1 MSSCISILGST
12 GSIGRQTLDVVDK
25 LGLRVAALTANRDV
39 DRLEA
44 QCRKYRPK
52 LAVMMDEAAYKELKA
67 RLSDMNITVVLG
79 LEGLITAA
87 SLPEADTVV
96 TAVSGMVGLKPTLA
110 AIREKKRIALANKET
125 LVCAGELVM
134 EQAKT
139 YGAEIIP
146 VDSEHSAIFQCLMGN
161 RGKTQIKRLILTCSG
176 GPFYGL
182 SRAELTEKKKADAL
196 RHPNWKM
203 GAKITID
210 CATLMNK
217 GLEIIEAMRL
227 YDLPKGE
234 SAMLSV
240 LHIENIAVIEQA
252 EILFEGGFNVLTG
265 ETGAGKSI
273 VIDAISAILGE
284 RTYRDVIRTGASRA
298 FVSAIFTKIP
308 ECSWFSENQVEFDP
322 LELQVQREI
331 YADGKNVCRVNGRP
345 VSVAALKKLGARL
358 INIHGQHD
366 SQQLFD
372 EENHLTYLDTF
383 ARDEKELEDYRA
395 AFDALQSV
403 RREIQKLSMDESEK
417 LRLLESLQYQIEE
430 IRAANL
436 TPGEEEQLK
445 ERRKVLQNAEKLSDA
460 LRAAD
465 EALYGGDSSDGAAG
479 LMSNAEHA
487 LSRVNNISADM
498 EALYQKISDLMYS
511 VQDAA
516 DELRAMRDD
525 LSYSEGEL
533 EQIEERL
540 DTIHK
545 LKRKY
550 GASVEDVL
558 TYLSKSEA
566 RLNEIE
572 FASDRIEQLQKKQDK
587 LQKEAVR
594 LGEILRKR
602 RQEAAQQM
610 QTQICDELR
619 QLDMPKIRFV
629 CEFTPQEPAE
639 NGLDRVRFLM
649 SANVGEAL
657 KPLSKVAS
665 GGELA
670 RIMLAMKQVLAQQ
683 DGVPTLIFDEVDAGV
698 SGRAAQKVALKLWA
712 VSKGRQVLCV
722 THLPQIAARADAEFT
737 VEKCV
742 EHERTYT
749 SVLHLDDSGRRQEL
763 ARLIG
768 GSMITETTLAGAA
781 ELLRLADEAKR
792 GI

>member
-1 MSSCISILGST
+1 
-12 GSIGRQTLDVVDK
+12 
-25 LGLRVAALTANRDV
+25 
-39 DRLEA
+39 
-44 QCRKYRPK
+44 
-52 LAVMMDEAAYKELKA
+52 
-67 RLSDMNITVVLG
+67 
-79 LEGLITAA
+79 
-87 SLPEADTVV
+87 
-96 TAVSGMVGLKPTLA
+96 
-110 AIREKKRIALANKET
+110 
-125 LVCAGELVM
+125 
-134 EQAKT
+134 
-139 YGAEIIP
+139 
-146 VDSEHSAIFQCLMGN
+146 
-161 RGKTQIKRLILTCSG
+161 
-176 GPFYGL
+176 
-182 SRAELTEKKKADAL
+182 
-196 RHPNWKM
+196 
-203 GAKITID
+203 
-210 CATLMNK
+210 
-217 GLEIIEAMRL
+217 
-227 YDLPKGE
+227 
-234 SAMLSV
+234 MLSV

-284 RTYRDVIRTGASRA
+284 RTYRDVIRTGANRA
-298 FVSAIFTKIP
+298 FVSAIFTNIP
-308 ECSWFSENQVEFDP
+308 QYDWFSENQVEFDTQ
-322 LELQVQREI
+322 ELQVQREI
-331 YADGKNVCRVNGRP
+331 YADGRNVCRVNGRP
-345 VSVAALKKLGARL
+345 VSVASLKKLGGRL

-372 EENHLTYLDTF
+372 EENHLTYLDAF
-383 ARDEKELEDYRA
+383 ARDEQELEAYQQ
-395 AFDALQSV
+395 AFSAMQSV
-403 RREIQKLSMDESEK
+403 QREIQKLSMDESEK
-417 LRLLESLQYQIEE
+417 LRLVETLQFQIEE

-436 TPGEEEQLK
+436 VSGEEEQLK

-460 LRAAD
+460 LRMAD

-479 LMSNAEHA
+479 LLSNAEHA
-487 LSRVNNISADM
+487 LSRVSTISADM
-498 EALYQKISDLMYS
+498 QTLHQKISDLMYS

-533 EQIEERL
+533 EEIEERL
-540 DTIHK
+540 DAIHK

-558 TYLSKSEA
+558 AYLADSEQ
-566 RLNEIE
+566 RLDEIE
-572 FASDRIEQLQKKQDK
+572 FASDRIETLKKREAE
-587 LQKEAVR
+587 LQKETIR
-594 LGEILRKR
+594 QGEILREKR
-602 RQEAAQQM
+602 LSAAQAM
-610 QTQICDELR
+610 ESRICDELR

-629 CEFTPQEPAE
+629 CEFTPQQPMQT
-639 NGLDRVRFLM
+639 GLDSVRFLM

-722 THLPQIAARADAEFT
+722 THLPQIAAMADAEFT
-737 VEKCV
+737 VEKRV

>member
-1 MSSCISILGST
+1 
-12 GSIGRQTLDVVDK
+12 
-25 LGLRVAALTANRDV
+25 
-39 DRLEA
+39 
-44 QCRKYRPK
+44 
-52 LAVMMDEAAYKELKA
+52 
-67 RLSDMNITVVLG
+67 
-79 LEGLITAA
+79 
-87 SLPEADTVV
+87 
-96 TAVSGMVGLKPTLA
+96 
-110 AIREKKRIALANKET
+110 
-125 LVCAGELVM
+125 
-134 EQAKT
+134 
-139 YGAEIIP
+139 
-146 VDSEHSAIFQCLMGN
+146 
-161 RGKTQIKRLILTCSG
+161 
-176 GPFYGL
+176 
-182 SRAELTEKKKADAL
+182 
-196 RHPNWKM
+196 
-203 GAKITID
+203 
-210 CATLMNK
+210 
-217 GLEIIEAMRL
+217 
-227 YDLPKGE
+227 
-234 SAMLSV
+234 MLSV

-284 RTYRDVIRTGASRA
+284 RTYRDVIRTGANRA
-298 FVSAIFTKIP
+298 FVSAIFTNIP
-308 ECSWFSENQVEFDP
+308 QYDWFSENQVEFDTQ
-322 LELQVQREI
+322 ELQVQREI
-331 YADGKNVCRVNGRP
+331 YADGRNVCRVNGRP
-345 VSVAALKKLGARL
+345 VSVAALKKLGGRL

-372 EENHLTYLDTF
+372 EENHLTYLDAF
-383 ARDEKELEDYRA
+383 ARDEQELEAYQQ
-395 AFDALQSV
+395 AFSAMQSV
-403 RREIQKLSMDESEK
+403 QREIQKLSMDESEK
-417 LRLLESLQYQIEE
+417 LRLMETLTFQIEE

-436 TPGEEEQLK
+436 VSGEEEQLK

-460 LRAAD
+460 LRMAD

-479 LMSNAEHA
+479 LLSNAEHA
-487 LSRVNNISADM
+487 LSRVSTISADM
-498 EALYQKISDLMYS
+498 QTLHQKISDLMYS

-533 EQIEERL
+533 EEIEERL
-540 DTIHK
+540 DAIHK

-558 TYLSKSEA
+558 AYLADSEQ
-566 RLNEIE
+566 RLDEIE
-572 FASDRIEQLQKKQDK
+572 FASDRIETLKKREAE
-587 LQKEAVR
+587 LQKETIR
-594 LGEILRKR
+594 QGEILREKR
-602 RQEAAQQM
+602 LSAAQAM
-610 QTQICDELR
+610 ESRICDELR

-629 CEFTPQEPAE
+629 CEFTPQQPMQT
-639 NGLDRVRFLM
+639 GLDSVRFLM
-649 SANVGEAL
+649 SANVGENL

-722 THLPQIAARADAEFT
+722 THLPQIAAMADAEFT
-737 VEKCV
+737 VEKRV